1 MCCDFFIIL
10 RLGLNFDTICLC
22 FNAVL
27 AMGHLWRQI
36 AWKKS
41 CGRCSGAFSSFSAQQ
56 LTSLTIIQQLKLLGQ
71 KHKLW
76 AVVCNSWFHH
86 HCQSQPDI
94 LANKPATEPSCLLHW
109 LTGFNN
115 RKSTRQ
121 HIKSADVYA
130 HKAWE
135 IKSAYH
141 CTYRQISI

>member
-1 MCCDFFIIL
+1 MIPYACVL
-10 RLGLNFDTICLC
+10 MQSWPWDT
-22 FNAVL
+22 FGDKSHEKNHVDDVL
-27 AMGHLWRQI
+27 VL
-36 AWKKS
+36 
-41 CGRCSGAFSSFSAQQ
+41 FSSFSAQQ